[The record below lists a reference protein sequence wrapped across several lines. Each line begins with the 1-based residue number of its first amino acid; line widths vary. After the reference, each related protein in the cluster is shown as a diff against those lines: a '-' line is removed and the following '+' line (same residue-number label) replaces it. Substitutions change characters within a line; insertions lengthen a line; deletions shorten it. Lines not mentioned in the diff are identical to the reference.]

1 MRLLIRL
8 RSLENSKYE
17 MQYHYHLQGFIY
29 NMLKDSKYSYLHD
42 EEGYKF
48 FCFSNIFP
56 AYDLKQ
62 GDSRTLIISS
72 PNEDFIEYL
81 SVSLGHSYKEP
92 VSIAIGSMKFE
103 IYGIEKFHPQIPM
116 KSSFTLITGTPII
129 IRIRKEKYE
138 EFGDKLNTQYDE
150 VYWRSDHPFILF
162 IKQIESNLSKKYY
175 EYAHL
180 RGLNTK
186 NEINHLPDSGTPF
199 IQKFRFKKQISTR
212 VYMKGGYHTV
222 IGTLWEFVFNPSI
235 THKQLIQFGLDS
247 GLGERNSLGFGFM
260 NMLIAR

>member
-29 NMLKDSKYSYLHD
+29 NLLKDSKYSYLHD
-42 EEGYKF
+42 KEGYKF

-56 AYDLKQ
+56 AYDLKR

-72 PNEDFIEYL
+72 PSEDFIEYL
-81 SVSLGHSYKEP
+81 SASLDHSYKKP
-92 VSIAIGSMKFE
+92 VSITIGSMKFE
-103 IYGIEKFHPQIPM
+103 IYGIEKFHSQIPM

-138 EFGDKLNTQYDE
+138 DFGGKLDTQYDE
-150 VYWRSDHPFILF
+150 VYWRSDHPFDLF
-162 IKQIESNLSKKYY
+162 IQQIESNISKKYY
-175 EYAHL
+175 EYTHL
-180 RGLNTK
+180 RGYDTK
-186 NEINHLPDSGTPF
+186 NEIYNLSDSKTPF
-199 IQKFRFKKQISTR
+199 IQRFKFKKQISTR
-212 VYMKGGYHTV
+212 VYMKGHNHVV
-222 IGTLWEFVFNPSI
+222 IGTLWEFMFNLHSN
-235 THKQLIQFGLDS
+235 KQLIQFALDS

-260 NMLIAR
+260 NIQRY